1 MKAHEM
7 RQLKVSELQA
17 RMKDEREAV
26 RKLRFDQA
34 VAGQIENP
42 SRIRA
47 HRREIARLNTIITEL
62 QKAESSNS

>member
-1 MKAHEM
+1 M
-7 RQLKVSELQA
+7 RQLSLSELQA
-17 RMKDEREAV
+17 RIKDEREALS
-26 RKLRFDQA
+26 KLRFDQA

-47 HRREIARLNTIITEL
+47 HRREIARLKTIITEL